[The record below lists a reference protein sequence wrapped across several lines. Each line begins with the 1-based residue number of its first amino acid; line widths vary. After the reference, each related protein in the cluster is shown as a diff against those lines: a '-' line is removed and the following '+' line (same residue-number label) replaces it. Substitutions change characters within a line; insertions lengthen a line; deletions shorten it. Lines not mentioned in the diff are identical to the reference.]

1 MKHRIICL
9 ALLLFIIQNTFA
21 LPAKRIWRTVSQP
34 DGTTIDIAIG
44 GDERFHCYT
53 TRDNVPVV
61 GSDAK
66 GWCYAIT
73 RADGLVSSHVLAH
86 EAATRPNSD
95 KAAVQK
101 AIAASPRLIS
111 NAHKSGISLARVKKA
126 APKSHRVMTGEH
138 RAPVILAYFSDKR
151 FDGDSATINDFY
163 TRMLNEPGYS
173 QNNAGGSVADY
184 FSDMSRGQ
192 FKLTFD
198 VIGPVRVSKSATYY
212 GGPSYY
218 FGGTD
223 HVGEF
228 ITEAIE
234 AADSLYDIDWTK
246 YDWNNDGEV
255 EQVFVAYAGYG
266 QATGGETGTIWPCAW
281 TLDEAGQYSD
291 GHGGF
296 SLDNIYINRFA
307 CSNELYGSTGT
318 KKMGMGVFC
327 HEFSHCLGLPDV
339 YDTNYGSTPTMGKW
353 DLMAHGSYNGPEGI
367 GWCPAPWT
375 SYERRFA
382 GWLEPVEPQP
392 GDTIRGVRSLC
403 NDGTPYIIYNDGHKD
418 EYFLLENH
426 DGKGWDAYTP
436 EKGLLVIHVDYDSVL
451 FANNIVNST
460 GSFTRDKGYDGDF
473 TNDHARMYPLSKIRS
488 VNNETYYY
496 TFPMEGKRFTLDS
509 LTDNSSPGTTL
520 YNANLDGTKNL
531 GKPIYDI
538 ATDSLGYSSFV
549 YMPQAIEP
557 EPTAIANIRRG
568 DSQSINGIWTIDGR
582 FVGSQPA
589 RLPKGIYIVR
599 YADGR
604 AKTIYR

>member
-1 MKHRIICL
+1 
-9 ALLLFIIQNTFA
+9 
-21 LPAKRIWRTVSQP
+21 
-34 DGTTIDIAIG
+34 
-44 GDERFHCYT
+44 
-53 TRDNVPVV
+53 
-61 GSDAK
+61 
-66 GWCYAIT
+66 
-73 RADGLVSSHVLAH
+73 
-86 EAATRPNSD
+86 
-95 KAAVQK
+95 
-101 AIAASPRLIS
+101 
-111 NAHKSGISLARVKKA
+111 
-126 APKSHRVMTGEH
+126 
-138 RAPVILAYFSDKR
+138 
-151 FDGDSATINDFY
+151 
-163 TRMLNEPGYS
+163 
-173 QNNAGGSVADY
+173 
-184 FSDMSRGQ
+184 
-192 FKLTFD
+192 
-198 VIGPVRVSKSATYY
+198 
-212 GGPSYY
+212 
-218 FGGTD
+218 
-223 HVGEF
+223 
-228 ITEAIE
+228 
-234 AADSLYDIDWTK
+234 
-246 YDWNNDGEV
+246 
-255 EQVFVAYAGYG
+255 
-266 QATGGETGTIWPCAW
+266 
-281 TLDEAGQYSD
+281 
-291 GHGGF
+291 
-296 SLDNIYINRFA
+296 
-307 CSNELYGSTGT
+307 
-318 KKMGMGVFC
+318 
-327 HEFSHCLGLPDV
+327 
-339 YDTNYGSTPTMGKW
+339 MGKW

-403 NDGTPYIIYNDGHKD
+403 NGGTPYIIYNDGHKD